1 MTKIN
6 QLIKD
11 WPKGT
16 IKTVKELNEL
26 GYTSQLLKIYS
37 NSKWIELYGRGMY
50 KLHGDTVTWEGI
62 LCGMQRK
69 SKTTLHAGGKTA
81 LTLKGYGHYLH
92 TEKNKIYLF
101 SDSTENFNA
110 WLKKNDQLLLKR
122 NEVFDYSNKNY
133 FINYNTGN
141 FEILISSP
149 ELAIMEMLY
158 LVPLEQSFDEAF
170 KIMEG
175 LTTLR
180 SKVCQGL
187 LETSKSFKV
196 KRLFLYMAEKNRH
209 SWLKELNLEK
219 VNLGSGKREI
229 VKNGTLDKKYHIT
242 VPRDYAE

>member
-1 MTKIN
+1 M
-6 QLIKD
+6 
-11 WPKGT
+11 
-16 IKTVKELNEL
+16 
-26 GYTSQLLKIYS
+26 
-37 NSKWIELYGRGMY
+37 
-50 KLHGDTVTWEGI
+50 
-62 LCGMQRK
+62 
-69 SKTTLHAGGKTA
+69 
-81 LTLKGYGHYLH
+81 
-92 TEKNKIYLF
+92 F

-122 NEVFDYSNKNY
+122 NEVFDYSNKSY

-209 SWLKELNLEK
+209 SWFKELNLEE

-229 VKNGTLDKKYHIT
+229 VKNGTLDKKYRIT